1 MSLPTYKDI
10 VDLLKKGATVE
21 AQEQIME
28 LREAVINLQDENFE
42 LRNRIRKLEEELRIK
57 GELKFS
63 KTVYWLHEGSE
74 KDGPFCPRCY
84 DIDQKL
90 ARLQDYG
97 HSWYCVACKQGYEF
111 KSQ

>member
-28 LREAVINLQDENFE
+28 LREAVITLQDENFE
-42 LRNRIRKLEEELRIK
+42 LRNKIRNLEDELKIK
-57 GELKFS
+57 GQLKFNE
-63 KTVYWLHEGSE
+63 TVYWIHEGSA

-90 ARLQDYG
+90 SRLQDYG
-97 HSWYCVACKQGYEF
+97 HSWYCVACNQGYQF
-111 KSQ
+111 NRG